1 MLRTS
6 ILIILLSVS
15 FFISSGQEKG
25 ITADTKIQRVIVFL
39 NGAQVE
45 RSGQASIPSGTST
58 LLFKGLS
65 PEMDEQSIQ
74 VKGIGNF
81 TILSVNRQNNFLNEQ
96 RISEE
101 IQKLEDRILE
111 LHDAREIQQNN
122 IQILKK
128 EEDMLASN
136 QSIGN
141 GGAGLD
147 LNKLKQALDF
157 QKNRLTENKVKQ
169 LSIQKEIKKLDEQ
182 IKKLEK
188 QINEEKGKSRNN
200 TSDIA
205 VKVSSKLPVSGNFKI
220 TYLVKNATWYP
231 SYDLRATDVNKPV
244 DLIYRANI
252 SQQSGEE
259 WKNVKLVL
267 SSGDPSRGGNKPS
280 LRPYQ
285 IGYNISNYAP
295 SANLTNVWGR
305 ITDSQDGS
313 PVIGASVRVKGTS
326 IGTVSNVSGYY
337 SIQIPAPNSVLQYS
351 FVGYESFERPAYTA
365 ETNVRLKPSNMELN
379 EVVTV
384 GYGSQKKD
392 LTGSLQGRV
401 AGVQIRGLS
410 TKSQSIPLQVAVQ
423 QSQTSVQFE
432 VEQPYSISS
441 DGKQLTVEIAQHE
454 LDADYRYYAVP
465 KISQDAYLTATITG
479 INELNLLSGEA
490 NIFFEGA
497 FLGKTLINVE
507 NTSDTLSV
515 SLGADKNVVVKR
527 VQLKEQNEKTFIGSN
542 QRASRAFTLE
552 VLNRKS
558 QPIKLT
564 LEDQIPVSNT
574 SEVTVD
580 IQELSGAKHDET
592 TGAVK
597 WDLQI
602 QPNEKKTT
610 VMKYQVKYPKN
621 KPLNLE

>member
-1 MLRTS
+1 MLRTF
-6 ILIILLSVS
+6 ILTALFSVS
-15 FFISSGQEKG
+15 SLISISQERS

-45 RSGQASIPSGTST
+45 RAGQASIPSGTST
-58 LLFKGLS
+58 ILFKGLS

-81 TILSVNRQNNFLNEQ
+81 TILSVNRQSNFLNEQ

-101 IQKLEDRILE
+101 IQKLEDRMLE

-157 QKNRLTENKVKQ
+157 QKARLTENKVKQ
-169 LSIQKEIKKLDEQ
+169 LSIQKEIKKLDGE

-205 VKVSSKLPVSGNFKI
+205 VKVSSKAPVSGSFKI

-244 DLIYRANI
+244 DLIYRANV

-285 IGYNISNYAP
+285 IGYNISNYSP
-295 SANLTNVWGR
+295 SANLANVWGR

-313 PVIGASVRVKGTS
+313 AIVGASVRVKGTS

-351 FVGYESFERPAYTA
+351 FVGYESLERPAYTA

-384 GYGSQKKD
+384 GYGAQKKE
-392 LTGSLQGRV
+392 LALAGRV
-401 AGVQIRGLS
+401 GGVQIRGAS

-610 VMKYQVKYPKN
+610 TMKYQVKYPKN